1 MNPSFNKIK
10 SLLIIFFMILPP
22 KTIIIGE
29 QEWMSSNLDVNSFR
43 NGMPIHHAANEEE
56 WEYAAKNHLPAYCLY
71 ENNQTLDLIF
81 GKLYNYYAVINENGL
96 APANFKIP
104 SVKDWTNLAAH
115 YGGLTEAGTL
125 LKSIDCW
132 ESGTSDVSVL
142 HELCLFNGYPGGL
155 RYSPGYFDLANSNGF
170 WWTITDYDLANAMG
184 INLYYD
190 DTMLLKRHYSKG
202 SGFSVR
208 CLKITAVS

>member
-1 MNPSFNKIK
+1 
-10 SLLIIFFMILPP
+10 MIRPP
-22 KTIIIGE
+22 ETIIIGE

-43 NGMPIHHAANEEE
+43 NSIPIHHAVNEEE
-56 WEYAAKNHLPAYCLY
+56 WEYAAKNHIPAYCHY
-71 ENNQTLDLIF
+71 ENNHTLGLIF
-81 GKLYNYYAVINENGL
+81 GKLYNYYAVIDENGL

-104 SVKDWTNLAAH
+104 SVTDWSGLASH
-115 YGGLTEAGTL
+115 YGGLMAAGTHI
-125 LKSIDCW
+125 KSIDCW
-132 ESGTSDVSVL
+132 EVGTSDISATQ
-142 HELCLFNGYPGGL
+142 ELSLFNGYPGGL
-155 RYSPGYFDLANSNGF
+155 RYFPGYFDLANSNGF
-170 WWTITDYDLANAMG
+170 WWTITDYDLNNAMG

>member
-1 MNPSFNKIK
+1 
-10 SLLIIFFMILPP
+10 MIRPP
-22 KTIIIGE
+22 ETIIIGE

-43 NGMPIHHAANEEE
+43 NGITIHHAVNEEE
-56 WEYAAKNHLPAYCLY
+56 WEYAAKNHLPAYCHY
-71 ENNQTLDLIF
+71 ENNHSLGLIF

-104 SVKDWTNLAAH
+104 SINDWTDLAAH
-115 YGGLTEAGTL
+115 YGGLTEAGTH

-132 ESGTSDVSVL
+132 DSGTSNTSATQ
-142 HELCLFNGYPGGL
+142 ELSLFDGYPGGL